1 MKYSEPILLPLPR
14 ELFEKI
20 KEDIYSTRL
29 NRNIIKECEPIIKSI
44 QEGKFTLQSKEFD
57 NS

>member
-14 ELFEKI
+14 ELFEKV

-29 NRNIIKECEPIIKSI
+29 NRNI
-44 QEGKFTLQSKEFD
+44 
-57 NS
+57 